1 MRVGHPRPI
10 RASGALP
17 PRGWQ
22 DERVDEIAMPAL
34 AGLVGIALTGGFTLV
49 GVHLGKRRDDV
60 QWLRAERVRRYAA
73 FLAEVDARV
82 SEAVM
87 ALAVARPSP
96 VISAQSMHL
105 LTGFIRESR
114 RLLNELSVIAPEDV
128 YESAREYN
136 NLCERLLWSH
146 IGGTDPDNVDEV
158 RPDIAELRTP
168 LRDGELREGK
178 NDLLRLM
185 RSSLRGNLR
194 W

>member
-1 MRVGHPRPI
+1 
-10 RASGALP
+10 
-17 PRGWQ
+17 
-22 DERVDEIAMPAL
+22 
-34 AGLVGIALTGGFTLV
+34 
-49 GVHLGKRRDDV
+49 
-60 QWLRAERVRRYAA
+60 
-73 FLAEVDARV
+73 
-82 SEAVM
+82 M